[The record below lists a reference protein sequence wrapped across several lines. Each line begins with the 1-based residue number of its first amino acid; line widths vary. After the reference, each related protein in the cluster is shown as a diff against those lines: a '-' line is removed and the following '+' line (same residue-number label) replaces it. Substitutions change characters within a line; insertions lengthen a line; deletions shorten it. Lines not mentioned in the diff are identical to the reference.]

1 MIDSKGHNKE
11 GREWTERDFYQN
23 VGEYVYM
30 KAVNILVEW
39 ILFYILSGFTYIII
53 AGKWWEKIKQFPIL
67 CLRLFSRLNV
77 IMSQEYW
84 KYQWRPS

>member
-53 AGKWWEKIKQFPIL
+53 AGKW
-67 CLRLFSRLNV
+67 
-77 IMSQEYW
+77 
-84 KYQWRPS
+84 